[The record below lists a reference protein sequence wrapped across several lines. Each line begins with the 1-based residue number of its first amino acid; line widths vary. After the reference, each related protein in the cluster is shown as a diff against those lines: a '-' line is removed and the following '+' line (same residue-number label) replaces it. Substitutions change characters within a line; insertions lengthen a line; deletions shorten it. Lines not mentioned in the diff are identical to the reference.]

1 MNETTHPSA
10 ALRLAGGVAF
20 VAAILAS
27 AGDFFLIYVA
37 NGPKYG
43 FGLTAEQANRLL
55 LIGHYCGV
63 LTIPLYSVGYWQIS
77 RGLAAAGKGISRSLF
92 AIGVYTAAV
101 GAAIHGVTAFGLH
114 TAPLAETQSVNPL
127 QILTPP
133 ALVPYVM
140 PLWGLVGVAILAG
153 SALFAFAVFTR
164 DTAYP
169 RWGGLLNPVLL
180 MVVGNGLALLSP
192 LLTDFLVVWMPNLAH
207 VLFFA
212 FSTAALWNKDISA

>member
-1 MNETTHPSA
+1 M
-10 ALRLAGGVAF
+10 
-20 VAAILAS
+20 
-27 AGDFFLIYVA
+27 
-37 NGPKYG
+37 
-43 FGLTAEQANRLL
+43 
-55 LIGHYCGV
+55 
-63 LTIPLYSVGYWQIS
+63 
-77 RGLAAAGKGISRSLF
+77 
-92 AIGVYTAAV
+92 
-101 GAAIHGVTAFGLH
+101 
-114 TAPLAETQSVNPL
+114 

-169 RWGGLLNPVLL
+169 RWGGLLNPVFL